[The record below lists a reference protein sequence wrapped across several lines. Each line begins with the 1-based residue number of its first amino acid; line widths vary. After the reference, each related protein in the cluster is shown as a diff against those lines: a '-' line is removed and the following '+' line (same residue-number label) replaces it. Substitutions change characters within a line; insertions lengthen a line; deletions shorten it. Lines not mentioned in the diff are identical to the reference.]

1 MQKLYATKLENL
13 PHAIALQERKV
24 ARLREQL
31 KTLKEAIAR
40 EEAHIDKMIAFDPDL
55 KNDAQRKARR
65 AELLDESDILRDLRV
80 SINKD
85 EGRLRDAEIDLD
97 LFRNQF
103 TILKLQKREEIAER
117 ELAARAAS

>member
-31 KTLKEAIAR
+31 KTLKEAVAR
-40 EEAHIDKMIAFDPDL
+40 EEAQVDKMIAFDPDL

-65 AELLDESDILRDLRV
+65 AELLDESDILRDLRI

-103 TILKLQKREEIAER
+103 AILKLQKREEIAER